1 MEDRGRSSRTYENRR
16 TYGKSQGRRPSD
28 NRSSGRPSD
37 NHPPRR
43 QRTPAERARMRRSRK
58 RQRMIRFVLLII
70 LIIAAIAGI
79 ILWKRYSPSKEQYD
93 MKKYYGIEKDGQVG
107 ITVDNKVVEAE
118 GKLAGG
124 KVYVAYN
131 IVRDYINSRFY
142 WDPNENVLL
151 YMLPEDMISVDVGS
165 KDYSISRKK
174 KSEDYVILKTEGNT
188 AYIAL
193 DFVQQ
198 YTNID
203 YEVSNDPDHVMIRT
217 KWGKTDVATVKKNTQ
232 VRYQGGVKSPV
243 LAELKKKDEVTVVES
258 EQNWKKVRTADGVIG
273 YVKNKDLKN
282 EEKKNITR
290 KFEEQDYSNISKD
303 YTINMAW
310 HNVTNQDANN
320 AVAQRIAQAKGLTTL
335 APTWIHVADTN
346 GNISSIASADYV
358 SYAHK
363 QNVEVWM
370 TVRDFDG
377 GISSEKES
385 YELLSYTS
393 RRETLITQ
401 LIAEALRVGVDGINV
416 DFEKISDKC
425 GEHYIEFIRELSVK
439 CRQNGLVL
447 SVDNY
452 VPKSFNTQY
461 DRKEQGIVADYVV
474 IMGYDEYYAGSPE
487 AGPVSSYNYVKEG
500 ITETLKEVPAEKVIS
515 GIPFFT
521 RLWKETPKTEEELK
535 SDKGTDA
542 EQYSATVESDAY
554 GMDNAQAVVKQAGVD
569 TTWDKKAGQNY
580 ATWEADGSKY
590 EIWLEDSK
598 SIEAKLKLM
607 KKYKLAG
614 TAEWSLGQE
623 SSDIWNLIQ
632 KYVN

>member
-1 MEDRGRSSRTYENRR
+1 
-16 TYGKSQGRRPSD
+16 
-28 NRSSGRPSD
+28 
-37 NHPPRR
+37 
-43 QRTPAERARMRRSRK
+43 
-58 RQRMIRFVLLII
+58 
-70 LIIAAIAGI
+70 
-79 ILWKRYSPSKEQYD
+79 
-93 MKKYYGIEKDGQVG
+93 
-107 ITVDNKVVEAE
+107 
-118 GKLAGG
+118 
-124 KVYVAYN
+124 
-131 IVRDYINSRFY
+131 
-142 WDPNENVLL
+142 
-151 YMLPEDMISVDVGS
+151 
-165 KDYSISRKK
+165 
-174 KSEDYVILKTEGNT
+174 
-188 AYIAL
+188 
-193 DFVQQ
+193 
-198 YTNID
+198 
-203 YEVSNDPDHVMIRT
+203 
-217 KWGKTDVATVKKNTQ
+217 
-232 VRYQGGVKSPV
+232 
-243 LAELKKKDEVTVVES
+243 
-258 EQNWKKVRTADGVIG
+258 
-273 YVKNKDLKN
+273 
-282 EEKKNITR
+282 
-290 KFEEQDYSNISKD
+290 
-303 YTINMAW
+303 MAW

-320 AVAQRIAQAKGLTTL
+320 AVAQRIAQTKGLTTL

-377 GISSEKES
+377 GISSEQES

-542 EQYSATVESDAY
+542 EQYSTTVESDA
-554 GMDNAQAVVKQAGVD
+554 QAIVKQAGVD

-590 EIWLEDSK
+590 EIWMEDSK